1 VEPPALPGAGPLQI
15 FLRAMM
21 TYSDSDTM
29 TTGAIAKMRRAY
41 YANVTLIDEAVCA
54 IVAALERRA
63 MLDNTWIIYT
73 SDHGEMMGEHRMLAK
88 MVFYEPSVRVP
99 LVFRPPGG
107 VAPRTVVDRAQL
119 LDVAATVRE
128 IAGAP
133 ALESSEGQSMLA
145 AIAGA
150 QPFEPRRALPT
161 ENFGFAAFI
170 RDRYKLVVYED
181 TLAPVQLFDL
191 AEDPA
196 EDHNVARDPGYARV
210 VDELMEADVRPFLTA
225 RPLRPHPDLVSR
237 LTARFRS
244 S

>member
-1 VEPPALPGAGPLQI
+1 
-15 FLRAMM
+15 
-21 TYSDSDTM
+21 
-29 TTGAIAKMRRAY
+29 
-41 YANVTLIDEAVCA
+41 
-54 IVAALERRA
+54 
-63 MLDNTWIIYT
+63 
-73 SDHGEMMGEHRMLAK
+73 
-88 MVFYEPSVRVP
+88 
-99 LVFRPPGG
+99 
-107 VAPRTVVDRAQL
+107 
-119 LDVAATVRE
+119 
-128 IAGAP
+128 
-133 ALESSEGQSMLA
+133 MLA
-145 AIAGA
+145 AIVGA

-210 VDELMEADVRPFLTA
+210 VDEMMEADVRPFLTA
-225 RPLRPHPDLVSR
+225 RPMRPHPDLVSR